1 MAAKKKSSQIETL
14 DFQQRQFELQVQNVQ
29 FFHETVSKIL
39 PIAEK
44 YYTAKLTKV
53 EAPKVRWSIVGFLF
67 VLCVVVIVSGIL
79 VYTGKMESSNFT
91 FLLGTL
97 VGGSITF
104 LGDIILPSQ

>member
-53 EAPKVRWSIVGFLF
+53 EAPKVRLSIIGFLLVLF
-67 VLCVVVIVSGIL
+67 VIVVVSGFL
-79 VYTGKMESSNFT
+79 VYAGKMESSNFT

-97 VGGSITF
+97 VGGTITF